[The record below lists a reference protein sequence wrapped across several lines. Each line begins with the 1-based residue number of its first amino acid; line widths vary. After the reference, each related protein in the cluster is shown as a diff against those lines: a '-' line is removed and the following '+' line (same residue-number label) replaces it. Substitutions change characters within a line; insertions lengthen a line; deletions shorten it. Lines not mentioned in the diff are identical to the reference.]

1 MQTLAQW
8 IESNKTH
15 LVEVAANRLAQSE
28 NLRATVAESADAFY
42 DGLLRTVRLNSP
54 VPLNLILLD
63 WIEARSAPT
72 DDDLAGLL
80 PVLNTLKNVTWE
92 TMCANGPTDSLIEW
106 LTALERIF
114 STSTAY
120 LVQLEAEALLDDTR
134 HELNR
139 ALIDVERLNKN
150 KSDFIAVAAH
160 ELKTPLTLIEGYTN
174 MLKTEFPDDNIDGT
188 SGNNVALMVSGI
200 MGGTTRLREIVQD
213 MIDVSLIEMNLLD
226 LFRQPVW
233 LDRLLDT
240 LEFEVHKHLQHR
252 NISFTIQQETL
263 PTDPTYGDSER
274 LFQVLYKVISNA
286 VKYTP
291 DGGSINIY
299 ARSLPGFTEIVVQDT
314 GIGIA
319 AEDLQRIFEKFSS
332 LGDVALHSSGKTKFK
347 GGGPGLGLAIAKGI
361 IEAHGG
367 TIWAESPGYSEQDMP
382 GSIFHVMIPMITPP
396 ADNQMAELF
405 QEEPQPQ

>member
-1 MQTLAQW
+1 MQTLSQW
-8 IESNKTH
+8 IELNKAH
-15 LVEVAANRLAQSE
+15 LVDTAANRLAQSE

-42 DGLLRTVRLNSP
+42 DGLLRTIRLNSA

-92 TMCANGPTDSLIEW
+92 TMCDNGPNDNLIEW
-106 LTALERIF
+106 LTDLEHMF

-120 LVQLEAEALLDDTR
+120 LVQLEAEALLQDAR
-134 HELNR
+134 HELRR
-139 ALIDVERLNKN
+139 ALIDIERLNKN

-174 MLKTEFPDDNIDGT
+174 MLKTEFPDNE
-188 SGNNVALMVSGI
+188 NVNVTLMVSGI
-200 MGGTTRLREIVQD
+200 MGGTTRLREIIQD
-213 MIDVSLIEMNLLD
+213 MIDVSLIEMNLLE
-226 LFRQPVW
+226 LFYQPIW
-233 LDRLLDT
+233 LNRLLDT
-240 LEFEVHKHLQHR
+240 LEFEMSRNLQQR
-252 NISFTIQQETL
+252 DLSFNISRDTFPAE
-263 PTDPTYGDSER
+263 PTYGDSER
-274 LFQVLYKVISNA
+274 LFQVLYKVVSNA

-291 DGGSINIY
+291 DGGNINIY
-299 ARSLPGFTEIVVQDT
+299 ARKLPGFTEVIVQDT

-367 TIWAESPGYSEQDMP
+367 TIWAESPGYSEQELP
-382 GSIFHVMIPMITPP
+382 GSKFHIMVPMQAAPP
-396 ADNQMAELF
+396 DDQMAELF
-405 QEEPQPQ
+405 QEKRTAQQ